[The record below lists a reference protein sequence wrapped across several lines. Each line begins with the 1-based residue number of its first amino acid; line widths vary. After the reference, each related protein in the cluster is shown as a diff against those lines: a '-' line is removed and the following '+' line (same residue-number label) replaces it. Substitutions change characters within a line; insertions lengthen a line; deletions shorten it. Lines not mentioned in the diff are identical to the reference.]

1 MKNQILKAIK
11 DTQIETREVGIY
23 DNGTA
28 VLRCG
33 NKEIDIQP
41 YLTQQGEIVLQV
53 ILGSK
58 SGDKEYLR
66 DLMVTPE
73 SMVNLAVI
81 FNKYISQAFEKSEE
95 VNMAELILSDQEK
108 KQSWA
113 EADEVALGKAVKYVA
128 FQLGL
133 SNNNDDYQPAI
144 LTACV
149 QTIGVMMHHANA
161 TEGTFSVDN
170 LTFKGEPLG
179 NWEVKIKQTS
189 KPKKEVAK

>member
-1 MKNQILKAIK
+1 MKEQILKAIK

-28 VLRCG
+28 VLICG

-58 SGDKEYLR
+58 SGGKEYLR

-81 FNKYISQAFEKSEE
+81 FNKYISQAFEESED
-95 VNMAELILSDQEK
+95 VK
-108 KQSWA
+108 
-113 EADEVALGKAVKYVA
+113 DETV
-128 FQLGL
+128 
-133 SNNNDDYQPAI
+133 S
-144 LTACV
+144 
-149 QTIGVMMHHANA
+149 
-161 TEGTFSVDN
+161 
-170 LTFKGEPLG
+170 
-179 NWEVKIKQTS
+179 
-189 KPKKEVAK
+189 